1 MVLELYSK
9 SFQCIL
15 IFLRIFF
22 LNIYT
27 YIYIHFAIQFCTQIS
42 LKCFRTIF
50 AVFFFFCFS
59 NLQLFCIIQ
68 GSFNFFFLILY
79 FVAKVL
85 HLLFFYLYVKFL
97 TLFLQFAS
105 PRKIF
110 KYIKLFLIII
120 RFDFFSVV
128 TIFLVSSAELKSSK
142 TRFSNRPT
150 DLLAIHT

>member
-27 YIYIHFAIQFCTQIS
+27 YIYIYTLLYSFAHKFHWSALEQS
-42 LKCFRTIF
+42 LR
-50 AVFFFFCFS
+50 FFFFALAIFNCFV
-59 NLQLFCIIQ
+59 LFRGVLIF
-68 GSFNFFFLILY
+68 SFLYYILLLRY
-79 FVAKVL
+79 YIY
-85 HLLFFYLYVKFL
+85 LFFYLYVKFL

-105 PRKIF
+105 SRKIF

-120 RFDFFSVV
+120 HFDFFSVV